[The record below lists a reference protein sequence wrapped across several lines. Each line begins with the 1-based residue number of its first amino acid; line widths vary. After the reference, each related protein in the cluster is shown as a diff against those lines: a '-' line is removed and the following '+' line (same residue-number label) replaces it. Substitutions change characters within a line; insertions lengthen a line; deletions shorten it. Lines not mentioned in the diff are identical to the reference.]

1 MRGSAFRQN
10 AWSDSSLLES
20 RPAEPGRCALE
31 NMLKTAF
38 LQFRRKYSAFSM
50 FLGSIPCPI
59 WSRAPAS
66 GLRCPPRPIRAVRR
80 VLCSVKGDVP
90 FLGGVDFGNA
100 GTGPNAPRLSSWTA
114 WAKQVALF
122 LMIARCLELLPGDR
136 LERFVVRH
144 VPAPAFGVAV
154 VPSVMVSRRAVVRD
168 ASRVL
173 DLSLSWRDSDPR
185 LSTLLKIL
193 APLGKTL
200 DVVDLEGARLT
211 GGFERG

>member
-10 AWSDSSLLES
+10 TWSDSFLLES
-20 RPAEPGRCALE
+20 RLAEPGRCALE

-59 WSRAPAS
+59 WSCAPAS

-80 VLCSVKGDVP
+80 VPCSVKGDVP
-90 FLGGVDFGNA
+90 FGGGVRQCRHRPEYVPAFALD
-100 GTGPNAPRLSSWTA
+100 RL
-114 WAKQVALF
+114 AKQVALF

-144 VPAPAFGVAV
+144 APAPAFGVAV
-154 VPSVMVSRRAVVRD
+154 VPSVMVSCRAVVRD
-168 ASRVL
+168 ASRVIG
-173 DLSLSWRDSDPR
+173 LSLSWRDSDPR
-185 LSTLLKIL
+185 LGTLLKIL